1 MAGVQFRLHLWP
13 IAPRPVAAMLA
24 NIFAMNLQTIIRL
37 VGLAGFIAISILIWR
52 FGRKS
57 GWQIRAILHGWA
69 CLFSWELLCSAL
81 VPMWV
86 ADYVDR
92 DMRKA
97 LFSGGRLRRRSVRS
111 SDSLRRLVLAL
122 HSSSVRQS
130 PESQFT

>member
-1 MAGVQFRLHLWP
+1 
-13 IAPRPVAAMLA
+13 MLA

-57 GWQIRAILHGWA
+57 GWQMRAILYGWA

-97 LFSGGRLRRRSVRS
+97 LFPEGVFADGQFAVATLFVGWFWPFVLVQFANRRNRS
-111 SDSLRRLVLAL
+111 LQGA
-122 HSSSVRQS
+122 
-130 PESQFT
+130 